1 MRIKNSTILFI
12 GLLLLVLGIYVGSSE
27 YFKQKKE
34 KAFTDM
40 NLLLYEKEMPEEKE
54 DPIDIPVDPE
64 NPVETPPQYVQRNYD
79 FIAELTIPKIGLTRG
94 LVSMDSPYNDVD
106 HNITIIG
113 GSEMPNVDKS
123 NLILA
128 SHSGSCYYCYFNQLY
143 RVEMGDE
150 ASITYNNTKYT
161 YKVTDIYNVSKNGQ
175 VTIRRNKNKTILTLI
190 TCTKNSKTEQTV
202 YILELVNTEKY

>member
-1 MRIKNSTILFI
+1 M
-12 GLLLLVLGIYVGSSE
+12 LGIYVGSSE

-64 NPVETPPQYVQRNYD
+64 NPVETPQYVQRNYD

>member
-64 NPVETPPQYVQRNYD
+64 NPVETPQYVQRNYD

-113 GSEMPNVDKS
+113 GSEMPNIDKS